1 MKEFVVLV
9 DKNNTPLGTMEKLE
23 AHEKWVLHRAISIFV
38 FNTKWEL
45 MLQQRAKEKYH
56 AGWLWT
62 NTVCSHP
69 REGESYE
76 DALQR
81 RLKEEMGFSC
91 PLEKFWDIV
100 YHVDFLEGD
109 LSEHEHDTLF
119 WWIYEWEVNFDP
131 EEAMDYKR
139 ILLDALQSDIQKN
152 REKYTPWFLAIFEK
166 YEAELLV
173 IANNCKAE
181 K

>member
-9 DKNNTPLGTMEKLE
+9 DKNNNPLGTMEKLE
-23 AHEKWVLHRAISIFV
+23 AHKKWVLHRAISIFV
-38 FNTKWEL
+38 FNTKGEL

-69 REGESYE
+69 RVGESYE
-76 DALQR
+76 DAIQR

-119 WWIYEWEVNFDP
+119 WWVYEGKVIPNP

-139 ILLDALQSDIQKN
+139 IKLDDLKKD
-152 REKYTPWFLAIFEK
+152 REKNPFLYTPWFLAIFEK
-166 YEAELLV
+166 YETELWV
-173 IANNCKAE
+173 IAERLKG
-181 K
+181 